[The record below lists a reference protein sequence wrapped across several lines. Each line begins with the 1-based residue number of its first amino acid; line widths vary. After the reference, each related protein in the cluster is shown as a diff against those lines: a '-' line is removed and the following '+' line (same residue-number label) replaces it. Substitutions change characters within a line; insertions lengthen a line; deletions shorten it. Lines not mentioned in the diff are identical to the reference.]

1 MVILLFILLLVS
13 LYGIRVSSFHK
24 DYISLDSTN
33 AIKGLFAVLI
43 LYSHMR
49 QYLILTD
56 TFANNWYLA
65 ILNYIGQMMVTMYL
79 FYSGYGL
86 MESQRKKPDYQKDFP
101 KRRLLKILL
110 HFDIAVILY
119 IVLQLIIGNHYSIS
133 EYAGSLIGWT
143 SVGNS
148 NWFIFVILALYVIFY
163 FSLCFW
169 EKGAKG
175 FFKKYERENMR
186 LMTVFVLCVF
196 LWLILYFAQEGSR
209 WINNIMAFPL
219 GICYSMYRRKVEE
232 QLNKGMCYYI
242 VFLILTL
249 SLFAWRS
256 LIGIDKFGVCTCIF
270 ALWTVLLSMKVKFN
284 NKMLQWLGTLAFPI
298 FILQRLPMIALT
310 EMGVN
315 QNVWLFVM
323 IVIPLVLVI
332 SHLYNWLLN
341 KLDKEILKI

>member
-1 MVILLFILLLVS
+1 
-13 LYGIRVSSFHK
+13 
-24 DYISLDSTN
+24 
-33 AIKGLFAVLI
+33 
-43 LYSHMR
+43 
-49 QYLILTD
+49 
-56 TFANNWYLA
+56 
-65 ILNYIGQMMVTMYL
+65 
-79 FYSGYGL
+79 
-86 MESQRKKPDYQKDFP
+86 
-101 KRRLLKILL
+101 
-110 HFDIAVILY
+110 
-119 IVLQLIIGNHYSIS
+119 
-133 EYAGSLIGWT
+133 
-143 SVGNS
+143 
-148 NWFIFVILALYVIFY
+148 
-163 FSLCFW
+163 
-169 EKGAKG
+169 
-175 FFKKYERENMR
+175 
-186 LMTVFVLCVF
+186 
-196 LWLILYFAQEGSR
+196 
-209 WINNIMAFPL
+209 MAFPL

-332 SHLYNWLLN
+332 SHLYN
-341 KLDKEILKI
+341 LKQNYYTHQ

>member
-1 MVILLFILLLVS
+1 MVILLVILLLVS
-13 LYGIRVSSFHK
+13 LYGIRISSFHK

-33 AIKGLFAVLI
+33 AIRGIFAVLI

-49 QYLILTD
+49 QYLTLTD
-56 TFANNWYLA
+56 TFSNNWYLT

-86 MESQRKKPDYQKDFP
+86 MESQRKKPDYKKDFP

-119 IVLQLIIGNHYSIS
+119 MILQFVIGNHYSIA

-148 NWFIFVILALYVIFY
+148 NWFIFVILVLYVIFY
-163 FSLCFW
+163 ISLCW
-169 EKGAKG
+169 EKYSAKG
-175 FFKKYERENMR
+175 FFKKYERESMI

-196 LWLILYFAQEGSR
+196 LWLILYYTKRESR
-209 WINNIMAFPL
+209 WMNNIMAFPL
-219 GICYSMYRRKVEE
+219 GICYSMFRSKVEE
-232 QLNKGMCYYI
+232 LMNKGMCYYV
-242 VFLILTL
+242 VFLILTI

-256 LIGIDKFGVCTCIF
+256 LIGIDRIGVCTCIF

-284 NKMLQWLGTLAFPI
+284 NRILQWLGTLAFPI

-310 EMGVN
+310 KMGVN
-315 QNVWLFVM
+315 QNVLLFVV

-332 SHLYNWLLN
+332 SHLYDWLLRI
-341 KLDKEILKI
+341 LDKKILKI